1 MRTALAPHILAAVP
15 LTPFL
20 ISVGGAGQAILV
32 QLARIHQDLSPGASA
47 VLPLPTTTLTSKVF
61 TGGTPFS
68 QTR

>member
-1 MRTALAPHILAAVP
+1 MRTALAPHISSAVP
-15 LTPFL
+15 VTPFL
-20 ISVGGAGQAILV
+20 ISAGGAEQTIFV
-32 QLARIHQDLSPGASA
+32 QLVRIYLDLSPGASA